1 VATAAAGT
9 TAQTDAASGR
19 ACHVLPA
26 DSNAWVNLPPCR
38 VREAITM
45 ICICSTSFRKTKELK
60 QPKGFP

>member
-19 ACHVLPA
+19 AGHVVA
-26 DSNAWVNLPPCR
+26 GVWNGGGNMSVAWL
-38 VREAITM
+38 REAITM